1 MITKHSFNY
10 GMVYLPNDACIMKEG
25 YLEKWEYSGSG
36 SYVTL
41 VFADGF
47 MVKAGVSVVYL
58 LHKDEEES

>member
-10 GMVYLPNDACIMKEG
+10 GMVYLPNGCIMKEG

-41 VFADGF
+41 VFAD
-47 MVKAGVSVVYL
+47 VLWLKQVLV
-58 LHKDEEES
+58 

>member
-1 MITKHSFNY
+1 MITKNEFNY
-10 GMVYLPNDACIMKEG
+10 GRVYLPNGSMMKEG
-25 YLEKWEYSGSG
+25 YLEKWAYAGT
-36 SYVTL
+36 YITL

>member
-10 GMVYLPNDACIMKEG
+10 GMVYLPNGCIMKEG

-41 VFADGF
+41 VFP
-47 MVKAGVSVVYL
+47 
-58 LHKDEEES
+58 ESSGSGHPHYSSCHNPD